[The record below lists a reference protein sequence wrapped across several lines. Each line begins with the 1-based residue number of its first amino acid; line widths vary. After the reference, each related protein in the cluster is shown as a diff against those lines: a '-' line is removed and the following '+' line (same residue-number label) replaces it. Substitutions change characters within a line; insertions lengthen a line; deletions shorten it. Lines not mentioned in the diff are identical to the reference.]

1 MFRYENLKKLFFMLE
16 PENAHNLVEISTR
29 YLDAFAPFAF
39 KIFEKKCIL
48 NLPELRQ
55 SLLGMT
61 FSSPVG
67 LAAGFDK
74 NATMSHL
81 ISSLGFSHLEYGTV
95 TLKPQLGNEKPRL
108 FRLVNEES
116 LQNFMGFNSDGVDK
130 LIKNLNS
137 MRKNNLVLGANIGKN
152 KESTGE
158 QIINDYYTLI
168 ERLDKHC
175 DYFCINIS
183 SPNTPGLRDLQ
194 NESFVKELFGKITTL
209 TKKPIFLKIAPDGDI
224 DALLSV
230 CACAVTNGAKGIVAT
245 NTTVDYSLAN
255 LTLQKGGLSGQI
267 LKEKSFEVFEQLAK
281 EFFGKTL
288 LISVGGINS
297 AQEAYRRIKA
307 GASLVQIY
315 TSFIYEGPYIV
326 AKINKEL
333 SKFLI
338 KDGFS
343 EISQAIGIER
353 K

>member
-1 MFRYENLKKLFFMLE
+1 MIRYENLKKLFFMLE
-16 PENAHNLVEISTR
+16 PENAHNLVETMTR
-29 YLDAFAPFAF
+29 YLDAFMPFAF
-39 KIFEKKCIL
+39 KIFERNCIL
-48 NLPELRQ
+48 DLPMLKQ
-55 SLLGMT
+55 NLLGME
-61 FSSPVG
+61 FKSPVG

-74 NATMSHL
+74 NATMTHL

-108 FRLVNEES
+108 FRLVSEQS
-116 LQNFMGFNSDGVDK
+116 LQNFMGFNSNGVQK
-130 LIKNLNS
+130 VIENLKS
-137 MRKNNLVLGANIGKN
+137 MRKNNLILGANIGKN
-152 KESTGE
+152 KESSAE
-158 QIINDYYTLI
+158 QIIKDYYTLV
-168 ERLDKHC
+168 ESLDGYC

-194 NESFVKELFGKITTL
+194 NESFVKELFATILPL

-224 DALLSV
+224 DALLGV
-230 CACAVTNGAKGIVAT
+230 CAAAIENGAKGIVAT
-245 NTTVDYSLAN
+245 NTTIDYSLAN
-255 LTLQKGGLSGQI
+255 VSQQKGGLSGQV
-267 LKEKSFEVFEQLAK
+267 LKQKSFEVFERVAK

-297 AQEAYRRIKA
+297 AEEAYKRIKA

-315 TSFIYEGPYIV
+315 TAFIYEGPYIV

-343 EISQAIGIER
+343 EISQAVGIER